1 MKPLNLLKNLIFEK
15 VLLSDV
21 LQDYHVEFMYDLS
34 KADEAQFRCPIHG
47 KDNKPSARFY
57 RATQSCYCWVCQ
69 KRWDVISF
77 IGDKENLN
85 FVESIKHIVDKY
97 RLDTSGLPD
106 LDIDS
111 IKPKIVPKEDQKL
124 QENIFII
131 SLRSKLKEYRGK
143 IPFEKYQ
150 ALCGVF
156 YMVLFDRHK
165 GLNIM
170 PNLIKFESKLNRILH
185 V

>member
-1 MKPLNLLKNLIFEK
+1 MKPLNLLKDLILKK

-21 LQDYHVEFMYDLS
+21 LQGYQVEFMYDPN
-34 KADEAQFRCPIHG
+34 KADEVQFRCPIHG

-57 RATQSCYCWVCQ
+57 KETQSCYCWVCH

-77 IGDKENLN
+77 IGDKESLS
-85 FVESIKHIVDKY
+85 FVESIKHIVNKY
-97 RLDTSGLPD
+97 KLDTSGLPD
-106 LDIDS
+106 LDIES
-111 IKPKIVPKEDQKL
+111 VKPKIIPKIDQKR

-131 SLRSKLKEYRGK
+131 SIRSKLKDYRGK
-143 IPFEKYQ
+143 IPFEKYR
-150 ALCGVF
+150 ALCGAF
-156 YMVLFDRHK
+156 YMILYDQYK
-165 GLNIM
+165 DLNVM